1 MGDRRRV
8 VVHRPDPPDE
18 EVAPKLS
25 RDEVRALLAVAR
37 TTNGPSRRT
46 LRRGGVAL
54 VVSALLSTLLD
65 ALLGWW
71 SIPIV
76 VVVTLLWFAIPL
88 VRQRRDGWM

>member
-1 MGDRRRV
+1 MGERRV
-8 VVHRPDPPDE
+8 VVHRPESPDDK
-18 EVAPKLS
+18 VAPKLS
-25 RDEVRALLAVAR
+25 REEVHALLAVTQ
-37 TTNGPSRRT
+37 TTNGARSRT

-65 ALLGWW
+65 MLLGWW

-76 VVVTLLWFAIPL
+76 VVVALVWFAMPL